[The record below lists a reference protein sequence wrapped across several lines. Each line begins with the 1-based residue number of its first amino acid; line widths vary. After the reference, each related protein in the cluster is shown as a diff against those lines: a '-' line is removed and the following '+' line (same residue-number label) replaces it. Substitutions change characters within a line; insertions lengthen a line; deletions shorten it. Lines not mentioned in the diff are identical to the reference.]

1 MADSSSLIGHTVS
14 HHRAIE
20 KLRHGGMG
28 VVYKAQDTRL
38 DRAVALK
45 FLPDDVAHDANVLER
60 FKREAKATSVLNHPN
75 ICTIYDIGE
84 DAGHTF
90 IAMEFLDGMTLGL
103 ENSRT
108 DRCLAGSIAVAADW
122 YFRTS
127 HTAAF
132 GVCWTMPGILP

>member
-45 FLPDDVAHDANVLER
+45 FLPDDVAHDASVLER
-60 FKREAKATSVLNHPN
+60 FKREA
-75 ICTIYDIGE
+75 
-84 DAGHTF
+84 
-90 IAMEFLDGMTLGL
+90 L